1 MRLHRAHFAQVNDLA
16 FNDNESVLASA
27 SLDGT
32 IKLWDLRNRNTYK
45 PIQVL
50 KEAKDGV
57 SGVSIYGH
65 QIISVSNDEKIRIYD
80 LRTGQ
85 LITDHVRSSVSN
97 KGVPLTSLTVSMDGD
112 TALVTSLDSTVRLFD
127 LQTGTVLEEYT
138 GHKNTSLRLRAKF
151 SDNDSKICCASED
164 GRLCI
169 WDLMKVNKM
178 SSVQIEDPSKAL
190 LSYDITAQGR
200 EYLAAA
206 LQRGSI
212 AVYEKKSDD
221 L

>member
-1 MRLHRAHFAQVNDLA
+1 M
-16 FNDNESVLASA
+16 
-27 SLDGT
+27 DGT
-32 IKLWDLRNRNTYK
+32 VKLWDLRNRNTYK

-50 KEAKDGV
+50 KDSKDGV
-57 SGVSIYGH
+57 SGVSIFGH
-65 QIISVSNDEKIRIYD
+65 QIISVSNDEKIRTYD

-85 LITDHVRSSVSN
+85 LITDHVRSSVN
-97 KGVPLTSLTVSMDGD
+97 KGVPLSSLTVSMDGD
-112 TALVTSLDSTVRLFD
+112 TALVTSLDSVVRLFD

-138 GHKNTSLRLRAKF
+138 GHRNTSLRLRAKF

-169 WDLMKVNKM
+169 WDLMKANHM
-178 SSVQIEDPSKAL
+178 SSLQIEEPSKAL
-190 LSYDITAQGR
+190 LSYDITVQSR

-206 LQRGSI
+206 LQKGSI